1 MAGVTDYTLLADCA
15 RGLNVEERC
24 GLTAA
29 ITKRQHEEGI
39 TGLAFW
45 GKITGTQKDYL
56 VCCAVDT
63 STDFPAKQFYYCV
76 AGNYELKKLSNK
88 LLSGAQASLAQSL
101 AATYTF
107 SGDPT
112 KPLEEEKTEE
122 VKEEETD
129 GMTPADVTY
138 RELHHLSYIVWSV
151 DSSTSVV
158 PKGAVALNETGALAF
173 NSSFAG
179 LSATDAASLNNFYH
193 FRDPQ
198 ARAGLWKN
206 KSGAVKASDVLDQV
220 GGARP
225 VDQGPSPVGAWSL
238 SVDASCTMVNIRS
251 LEYPGYFFAHR
262 IGTGSF
268 GGAYFGNGRRNAD
281 LAFMV

>member
-122 VKEEETD
+122 PSTANLASLAKEAE
-129 GMTPADVTY
+129 G
-138 RELHHLSYIVWSV
+138 IVAQLRTAL
-151 DSSTSVV
+151 DTEST
-158 PKGAVALNETGALAF
+158 LL
-173 NSSFAG
+173 
-179 LSATDAASLNNFYH
+179 ASLNEKLSKL
-193 FRDPQ
+193 Q
-198 ARAGLWKN
+198 A
-206 KSGAVKASDVLDQV
+206 
-220 GGARP
+220 
-225 VDQGPSPVGAWSL
+225 
-238 SVDASCTMVNIRS
+238 
-251 LEYPGYFFAHR
+251 
-262 IGTGSF
+262 
-268 GGAYFGNGRRNAD
+268 
-281 LAFMV
+281 